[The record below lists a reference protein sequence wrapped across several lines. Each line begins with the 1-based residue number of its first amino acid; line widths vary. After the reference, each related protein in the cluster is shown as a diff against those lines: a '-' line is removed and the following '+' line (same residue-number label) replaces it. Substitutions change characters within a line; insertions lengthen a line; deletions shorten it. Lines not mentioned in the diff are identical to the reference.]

1 MNKTDEK
8 REIKTKR
15 ELDTKMRRREKKNP
29 SQQAEL

>member
-15 ELDTKMRRREKKNP
+15 ELDTKMRRREKNP